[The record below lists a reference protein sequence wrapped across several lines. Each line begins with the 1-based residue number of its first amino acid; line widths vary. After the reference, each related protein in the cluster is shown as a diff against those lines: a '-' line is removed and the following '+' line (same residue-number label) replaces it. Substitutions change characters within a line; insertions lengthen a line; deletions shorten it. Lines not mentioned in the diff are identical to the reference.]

1 MNGMNLLIGAIAAIL
16 FYFLAVWVLGLI
28 NLIIPNIVLAL
39 IAVLIF
45 LGFITG
51 KINIG

>member
-1 MNGMNLLIGAIAAIL
+1 MNLLFGAIAAIL
-16 FYFLAVWVLGLI
+16 FYFLAVWILGLI
-28 NLIIPNIVLAL
+28 NLAIPNIVLAL

-51 KINIG
+51 KISV

>member
-1 MNGMNLLIGAIAAIL
+1 MNILIGAIAAIL
-16 FYFLAVWVLGLI
+16 FYFVAIWVLGLI
-28 NLIIPNIVLAL
+28 NLAIPSIVLAL